1 MSMKK
6 GLKKSSPN
14 VSGDVLTTCVCTTL
28 SVTTAGPTFSAAATM
43 AVRREASSAAG
54 RSPSESAPVAAA
66 TWTAFPGPPPSV
78 PASGGTA
85 TCSRGRCVAT
95 TSAARRS
102 APKRIPAPSVE
113 TDQRPRVWGARGIAS
128 SDDMW
133 TLLGKP
139 SQPRIADPH
148 EIETVRRRRRR
159 PLPALLRL
167 ERRENG
173 GASAAR
179 FGGADHGRYDAA
191 HHSVQEAIRL
201 DIEAED
207 ARGDAP
213 GRARHAAARRALVA
227 APARESREIGP
238 AEEPRPGPGQPP

>member
-1 MSMKK
+1 
-6 GLKKSSPN
+6 
-14 VSGDVLTTCVCTTL
+14 
-28 SVTTAGPTFSAAATM
+28 
-43 AVRREASSAAG
+43 
-54 RSPSESAPVAAA
+54 
-66 TWTAFPGPPPSV
+66 
-78 PASGGTA
+78 
-85 TCSRGRCVAT
+85 
-95 TSAARRS
+95 
-102 APKRIPAPSVE
+102 
-113 TDQRPRVWGARGIAS
+113 
-128 SDDMW
+128 MW

-139 SQPRIADPH
+139 SQPGIADPH

-159 PLPALLRL
+159 SPPALLRL

-227 APARESREIGP
+227 APSRESREIVL
-238 AEEPRPGPGQPP
+238 AEERLPGLVQLANASPEPARPDVPPQDRGRRRHDQEAIRAAHRAKASVESSESGGRLPQANVLRQTRGL